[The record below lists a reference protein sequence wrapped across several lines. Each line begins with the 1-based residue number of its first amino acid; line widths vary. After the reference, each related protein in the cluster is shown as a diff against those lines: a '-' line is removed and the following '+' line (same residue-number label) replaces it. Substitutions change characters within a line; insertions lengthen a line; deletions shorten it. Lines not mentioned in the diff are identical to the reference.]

1 MDRQVSGW
9 KSIEGGTPYTER
21 MEKGNRRKK
30 SNAMIYKFDIL
41 FKKTLSNGG
50 VKVLTYKSLLEN
62 PKAYGG
68 DENLA
73 GAIGELSLVREGTE
87 QGFSLNNL
95 LCKYNSLLVG
105 RHYSEIF
112 RKVFPMQFIFTN
124 PEDVTSVKAQVIDED
139 GNIYSSKAELTKI
152 TGEKTLNLKEV
163 DSGVMIIPV
172 EGTMD
177 LSDEIESNLIVS
189 QGEIVFVMASTNKV
203 VMQSSNAA
211 TIHLTLDA

>member
-1 MDRQVSGW
+1 
-9 KSIEGGTPYTER
+9 
-21 MEKGNRRKK
+21 
-30 SNAMIYKFDIL
+30 MIYKFDIL

-62 PKAYGG
+62 PMAYG
-68 DENLA
+68 ENETLA

-112 RKVFPMQFIFTN
+112 RKVFPLQFIVTN
-124 PEDVTSVKAQVIDED
+124 PDDVTSVKAQVIDED

-152 TGEKTLNLKEV
+152 TGEKTLNLKNV

-172 EGTMD
+172 EGTVE
-177 LSDEIESNLIVS
+177 LNDEIGTNLKVAR
-189 QGEIVFVMASTNKV
+189 GEIAFVMASTNQVVIKSDKV
-203 VMQSSNAA
+203 VALN
-211 TIHLTLDA
+211 LTLGS

>member
-1 MDRQVSGW
+1 
-9 KSIEGGTPYTER
+9 
-21 MEKGNRRKK
+21 
-30 SNAMIYKFDIL
+30 MIYKFDIL

-62 PKAYGG
+62 PKAYGE

-112 RKVFPMQFIFTN
+112 KKMFPLQFFFTN
-124 PEDVTSVKAQVIDED
+124 PDDVTSVKAQVIDED
-139 GNIYSSKAELTKI
+139 GNIYSCKVESAKI
-152 TGEKTLNLKEV
+152 EDEEVLNLKDV

-172 EGTMD
+172 EGTAE
-177 LSDEIESNLIVS
+177 LNDEIGTNLKLS
-189 QGEIVFVMASTNKV
+189 QGELAFVMASTNKV
-203 VMQSSNAA
+203 VIKSDKA
-211 TIHLTLDA
+211 TALNLTLNN